1 MKDVIQNEMKKRKN
15 FDELFIV
22 VGTMIFNY
30 FEVFGDF
37 HLPQH

>member
-22 VGTMIFNY
+22 VETMIFNY
-30 FEVFGDF
+30 FETFGEVHF
-37 HLPQH
+37 HQH